1 MMMRPQTSSSRRPPS
16 GLLAPIFIIATAFA
30 VVFSPLSSSS
40 AQAFAPPYLTNAASH
55 ITSKQISTSS
65 SPSTSRHRSSLNRND
80 DFRSTTTT
88 ALSAASPL
96 FGLSTTK
103 TKKHNKSPTY
113 FAIPSLY
120 PPDDSRPIVLFDGK
134 CNLCNAGVQLV
145 LDTDRADKDP
155 RGNLRVAALQSRL
168 GKVLLGRLSEEERRV
183 VLGSYGGKPNE
194 DNEKRAKKEYKSI
207 VVMEK
212 NRTYLNSAACLRI
225 GRELRGPLRYL
236 ALLASLLPRF
246 IRDPLYR
253 LLSRYR
259 KRLFGE
265 SAECRLWD
273 DNWDTRFVDDAI
285 LGGKGASDDMD
296 LFADPNAKEE
306 EEREEEAEE
315 EEEEEEEEA
324 PAGSPILKEGDM
336 ARVVSSRPIVHTHV
350 EGFEECGICTVGL
363 VGRVKRVLKRQS
375 FRKNVVV
382 QFNVEKEGEIG
393 DEKITFE
400 AHFFPGQLRKE

>member
-1 MMMRPQTSSSRRPPS
+1 M
-16 GLLAPIFIIATAFA
+16 
-30 VVFSPLSSSS
+30 
-40 AQAFAPPYLTNAASH
+40 
-55 ITSKQISTSS
+55 
-65 SPSTSRHRSSLNRND
+65 
-80 DFRSTTTT
+80 
-88 ALSAASPL
+88 
-96 FGLSTTK
+96 
-103 TKKHNKSPTY
+103 
-113 FAIPSLY
+113 
-120 PPDDSRPIVLFDGK
+120 GK
-134 CNLCNAGVQLV
+134 I
-145 LDTDRADKDP
+145 
-155 RGNLRVAALQSRL
+155 
-168 GKVLLGRLSEEERRV
+168 LLGRLSEEERKV
-183 VLGSYGGKPNE
+183 VLGSDGGKSNE
-194 DNEKRAKKEYKSI
+194 DDEKRTKKEYKSI

-236 ALLASLLPRF
+236 ALLASLIPRF

-273 DNWDTRFVDDAI
+273 DNWDTRFVDDGI
-285 LGGKGASDDMD
+285 LGGKGASDDDMD
-296 LFADPNAKEE
+296 LFADPNAKKEEGEE
-306 EEREEEAEE
+306 EGKEE
-315 EEEEEEEEA
+315 EEEEEQEEA

-336 ARVVSSRPIVHTHV
+336 ARVVSSRPIVHSHV
-350 EGFEECGICTVGL
+350 EGLGESGICTVGL

-382 QFNVEKEGEIG
+382 QFDVEKEGESG